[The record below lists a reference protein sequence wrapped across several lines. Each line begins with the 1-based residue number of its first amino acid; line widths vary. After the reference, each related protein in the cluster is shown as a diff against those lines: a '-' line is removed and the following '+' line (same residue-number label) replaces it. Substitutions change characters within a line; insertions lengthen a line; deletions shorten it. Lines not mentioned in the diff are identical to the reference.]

1 MIPPPSTALT
11 PARSASSPRSPSQ
24 ASRGPHAGQ
33 ATGSAWKRRSAG
45 SAYSAAQSAHS
56 GKQRMVV
63 RIRSYGRSSMIVAR
77 GPQSVQLM
85 NG

>member
-1 MIPPPSTALT
+1 M
-11 PARSASSPRSPSQ
+11 
-24 ASRGPHAGQ
+24 
-33 ATGSAWKRRSAG
+33 GSAWKRRSAG

-56 GKQRMVV
+56 GNRLIVV
-63 RIRSYGRSSMIVAR
+63 RIRSYGRSSTIVAR